1 MTLVAGHNKLVFAAE
16 EQSGSSFLS
25 IGRHHAGRVK
35 SIFNGKQAMLKA
47 LIPPEP
53 SQALHEPP
61 TRVESIAE
69 PFRSSYKE
77 NPQNY
82 SHILKFF
89 ELVGK
94 KLKRQPEF
102 ADLYAII
109 DALRNANGSTLCR
122 P

>member
-53 SQALHEPP
+53 SPELLEPP

-69 PFRSSYKE
+69 PFRTSYEE
-77 NPQNY
+77 NPQIY

-94 KLKRQPEF
+94 KTQTPAGIRRPIRHHRRLKKCEWKH
-102 ADLYAII
+102 LM
-109 DALRNANGSTLCR
+109 
-122 P
+122 